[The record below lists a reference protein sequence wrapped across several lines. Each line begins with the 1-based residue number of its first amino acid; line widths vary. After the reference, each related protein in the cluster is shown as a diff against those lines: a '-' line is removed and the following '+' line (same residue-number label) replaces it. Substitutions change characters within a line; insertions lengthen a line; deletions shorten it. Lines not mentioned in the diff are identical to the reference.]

1 MRTPS
6 CIFPPLPSQPIKSL
20 DERLAEADAV
30 CQDDPPLRRQ
40 IKKVIRK
47 SAATE
52 CGEIAYD
59 QPIKQ
64 PKISD
69 IQKLVARHFGVN
81 IMYLISHRRTA
92 NVALPRII
100 AMYLCAQLTTR
111 TTTEISRHFDDRDHT
126 TILNAVRKITRLLE
140 TDKRLVEE
148 IAALRGMLEL

>member
-1 MRTPS
+1 MRTQS
-6 CIFPPLPSQPIKSL
+6 HIFPPMPSQPIKSL

-30 CQDDPPLRRQ
+30 CQDPPLRRQ
-40 IKKVIRK
+40 IKKTIRK
-47 SAATE
+47 SAAE
-52 CGEIAYD
+52 YACD

-100 AMYLCAQLTTR
+100 AMYLCTQLTTR
-111 TTTEISRHFDDRDHT
+111 TTPEISRRFDDRDHT
-126 TILNAVRKITRLLE
+126 TVLNAVRKITRLLE
-140 TDKRLVEE
+140 TDKALADE
-148 IAALRGMLEL
+148 IAVLLGMLS